1 MKRKCSSIS
10 CRHSKPLRTNN
21 PRPLLS
27 YEMLED
33 AEGNRKL
40 VQRDPVAPS
49 LAEDF
54 SINTNALYNRQGSA
68 PLRTSADLVDIID
81 NTLI

>member
-1 MKRKCSSIS
+1 MKKCNHIS
-10 CRHSKPLRTNN
+10 CRSSKLLRTKN

-27 YEMLED
+27 YEMQED
-33 AEGNRKL
+33 EEGNRKL

-49 LAEDF
+49 MAEDF
-54 SINTNALYNRQGSA
+54 SINANALYNRQGSS
-68 PLRTSADLVDIID
+68 PIRTSADLVDIVD

>member
-1 MKRKCSSIS
+1 MKKCNHIS
-10 CRHSKPLRTNN
+10 CRCSKLSRTKN

-33 AEGNRKL
+33 EDGNRKL

-54 SINTNALYNRQGSA
+54 SINANALYNRQGSS
-68 PLRTSADLVDIID
+68 PIRTSSDLVDIVD